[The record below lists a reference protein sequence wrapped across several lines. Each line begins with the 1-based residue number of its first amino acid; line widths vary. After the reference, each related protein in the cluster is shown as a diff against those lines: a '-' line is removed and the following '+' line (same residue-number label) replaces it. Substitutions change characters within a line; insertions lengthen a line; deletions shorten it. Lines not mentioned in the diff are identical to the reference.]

1 MNKPGFLKSKQEKE
15 LEARISVRQ
24 GIRELEKTNKT
35 LEKIKDEMLAFARE
49 AREKGIKQQY
59 AVAVSGLKMIINYQK
74 RSEAMV
80 LQAKMAESMK
90 DLTRISSKFVN
101 LMGNMGKEIA
111 KVARSTNYAK
121 NQMEFEKGMASA
133 EMAMD
138 QLESFMEDAGMGF
151 TDIEL
156 GEDELNDEIEALVS
170 ADVSAP
176 ADKME
181 DELAKKLASLN
192 SKLQGVKE

>member
-1 MNKPGFLKSKQEKE
+1 MNKPGFLKNKQEKE
-15 LEARISVRQ
+15 LEARIAVRQ

-35 LEKIKDEMLAFARE
+35 LEKKKDEMLAFARE
-49 AREKGIKQQY
+49 AREKGVKQQY

-101 LMGNMGKEIA
+101 LMGAMGKEVA
-111 KVARSTNYAK
+111 KVAKSTNYAK

-151 TDIEL
+151 TDIEM
-156 GEDELNDEIEALVS
+156 GEEELDQEIEALIS

-176 ADKME
+176 ADKLD
-181 DELAKKLASLN
+181 DELAAKLAKLN
-192 SKLQGVKE
+192 SQLQGVKE

>member
-1 MNKPGFLKSKQEKE
+1 MNKPGFLKTKQEKE
-15 LEARISVRQ
+15 LEARIAVRQ
-24 GIRELEKTNKT
+24 GIRELEKTNKA
-35 LEKIKDEMLAFARE
+35 LEKKKDDMLAFARE
-49 AREKGIKQQY
+49 AREKGVKQQY

-101 LMGNMGKEIA
+101 LMGNMGKEIS
-111 KVARSTNYAK
+111 KVAQTTNFAK
-121 NQMEFEKGMASA
+121 NQMEFEKGMMSA

-151 TDIEL
+151 TDIEM
-156 GEDELNDEIEALVS
+156 GEDELNEEIEALIS
-170 ADVSAP
+170 ADISAP
-176 ADKME
+176 ADQME
-181 DELAKKLASLN
+181 DELAKKLSSLN
-192 SKLQGVKE
+192 NQLQGVKE

>member
-1 MNKPGFLKSKQEKE
+1 MNKPGLLKTKQEKE
-15 LEARISVRQ
+15 LEARIAVRQ

-35 LEKIKDEMLAFARE
+35 LEKKKDEMLAFARE
-49 AREKGIKQQY
+49 AREKGVKQQY

-101 LMGNMGKEIA
+101 LMGAMGKEVA
-111 KVARSTNYAK
+111 KVAKSTNYAK

-151 TDIEL
+151 TDIEM
-156 GEDELNDEIEALVS
+156 GEEELDQEIEALIS

-176 ADKME
+176 ADKLD
-181 DELAKKLASLN
+181 DELAAKLAKLN
-192 SKLQGVKE
+192 SQLQGVKE

>member
-35 LEKIKDEMLAFARE
+35 LEKKKDEMLAFARE

>member
-1 MNKPGFLKSKQEKE
+1 MNKPGFLKTKQEKE
-15 LEARISVRQ
+15 LEARIAVRQ
-24 GIRELEKTNKT
+24 GIRELEKTNKA
-35 LEKIKDEMLAFARE
+35 LEKKKDDMLAFARE
-49 AREKGIKQQY
+49 AREKGVKQQY

-101 LMGNMGKEIA
+101 LMGNMGKEIS
-111 KVARSTNYAK
+111 KVAQTTNFAK
-121 NQMEFEKGMASA
+121 NQMEFEKGMMSA

-151 TDIEL
+151 TDIEM
-156 GEDELNDEIEALVS
+156 GEDELNDEIEALIS
-170 ADVSAP
+170 ADISAP
-176 ADKME
+176 ADQME
-181 DELAKKLASLN
+181 DELAKKLSSLN
-192 SKLQGVKE
+192 NQLQGVKE

>member
-1 MNKPGFLKSKQEKE
+1 M
-15 LEARISVRQ
+15 RQ

-35 LEKIKDEMLAFARE
+35 LEKKKDEMLAFARE
-49 AREKGIKQQY
+49 AREKGVKQQY

-80 LQAKMAESMK
+80 QQAKMAESMK

-101 LMGNMGKEIA
+101 LMGAMGKEVA
-111 KVARSTNYAK
+111 KVAKSTNYAK

-151 TDIEL
+151 TDIEM
-156 GEDELNDEIEALVS
+156 GEEELDQEIEALIS

-176 ADKME
+176 ADKLD
-181 DELAKKLASLN
+181 DELAAKLAKLN
-192 SKLQGVKE
+192 SQLQGVKE

>member
-1 MNKPGFLKSKQEKE
+1 MNKPGFLKTKQEKE
-15 LEARISVRQ
+15 LEARIAVRQ

-35 LEKIKDEMLAFARE
+35 LEKKKDEMLAFARE
-49 AREKGIKQQY
+49 AREKGVKQQY

-101 LMGNMGKEIA
+101 LMGAMGKEVA
-111 KVARSTNYAK
+111 KVAKSTNYAK

-151 TDIEL
+151 TDIEM
-156 GEDELNDEIEALVS
+156 GEEELDQEIEALIS

-176 ADKME
+176 ADKLD
-181 DELAKKLASLN
+181 DELAAKLAKLN
-192 SKLQGVKE
+192 SQLQGMKE

>member
-1 MNKPGFLKSKQEKE
+1 MNKPGFLKTKQEKE
-15 LEARISVRQ
+15 LEARIAVRQ

-35 LEKIKDEMLAFARE
+35 LEKKKDEMLAFARE
-49 AREKGIKQQY
+49 AREKGVKQQY

-101 LMGNMGKEIA
+101 LMGAMGKEVA
-111 KVARSTNYAK
+111 KVAKSTNYAK

-151 TDIEL
+151 TDIEM
-156 GEDELNDEIEALVS
+156 GEEELDQEIEALIS

-176 ADKME
+176 ADKLD
-181 DELAKKLASLN
+181 DELAAKLAKLN
-192 SKLQGVKE
+192 SQLQGVKE

>member
-1 MNKPGFLKSKQEKE
+1 MNKPGFLKTKQEKE
-15 LEARISVRQ
+15 LEARIAVRQ
-24 GIRELEKTNKT
+24 GIRELEKTNKA
-35 LEKIKDEMLAFARE
+35 LEKKKDDMLAFARE
-49 AREKGIKQQY
+49 AREKGVKQQY

-101 LMGNMGKEIA
+101 LMGNMGKEIS
-111 KVARSTNYAK
+111 KVAQTTNFAK
-121 NQMEFEKGMASA
+121 NQMEFEKGMMSA

-151 TDIEL
+151 ADIEM
-156 GEDELNDEIEALVS
+156 GEDELNEEIEALIS
-170 ADVSAP
+170 ADISAP
-176 ADKME
+176 ADQME
-181 DELAKKLASLN
+181 DELAKKLSSLN
-192 SKLQGVKE
+192 NQLQGVKE

>member
-1 MNKPGFLKSKQEKE
+1 MNKPNFLKSKQEKE
-15 LEARISVRQ
+15 LEARIAVRQ
-24 GIRELEKTNKT
+24 GIRDLEKVNKK
-35 LEKIKDEMLAFARE
+35 LEKKKDEMLAFARE
-49 AREKGIKQQY
+49 AREKGVKQQY
-59 AVAVSGLKMIINYQK
+59 AVATSGLKMIINYQK

-80 LQAKMAESMK
+80 LQAKMAESMR
-90 DLTRISSKFVN
+90 DLTGISSKFVN
-101 LMGNMGKEIA
+101 LMGTMGREVA
-111 KVARSTNYAK
+111 KVANSTNFAR

-151 TDIEL
+151 ADVEMSD
-156 GEDELNDEIEALVS
+156 DELNEAIEALIS

-176 ADKME
+176 ADDME
-181 DELAKKLASLN
+181 EELKAKLNSLN

>member
-35 LEKIKDEMLAFARE
+35 LEKKKDEMLAFARE

-181 DELAKKLASLN
+181 DELAKKLPSLN